1 MCCGADLIAGHAVH
15 YRIAPPGVGNRIAA
29 GVRGYERATN
39 IASGARMTESGEGQK
54 ALSIRDVARLAGV
67 SRQTVSRVLNR
78 QPNIKPS
85 TEAHVRRVIDELQ
98 WRPNSAARAL
108 ASSRSRMIGLL
119 VSTRSHYGPFSA
131 AGAVDEAAR
140 ERGYTVTSATLAAGD
155 DESIAEA
162 LDSFVAQGVEGVVVI
177 APQKRA
183 HEALQRAHIRVPFMT
198 LQWRDGPD
206 DRVVAFDQV
215 AGARAA
221 TRHLLELGHRRIL
234 HLAGPQDWNEADER
248 MQGYLTEMNDWDV
261 APPAPVLG
269 DWTVDLGYEIGLKVL
284 DRPEFTAVF
293 ASNDQMALGIIHAA
307 HDLGISVP
315 GDLSVVGFDD
325 IPEAKHFT
333 PPLTT
338 VRQDFAELGRNAL
351 DVLIADIEDRQTVSS
366 PVIAAPSLIVRG
378 STASPRH

>member
-1 MCCGADLIAGHAVH
+1 
-15 YRIAPPGVGNRIAA
+15 
-29 GVRGYERATN
+29 
-39 IASGARMTESGEGQK
+39 MTTSDEGQK

-85 TEAHVRRVIDELQ
+85 TEAHVRRVIEDLQ

-108 ASSRSRMIGLL
+108 ATSRSRMIGLL

-162 LDSFVAQGVEGVVVI
+162 LDSFIAQGVEGVVVI

-183 HEALQRAHIRVPFMT
+183 HEALQRIRIRVPFMT

-221 TRHLLELGHRRIL
+221 TRHLIELGHRRIL

-248 MQGYLTEMNDWDV
+248 MQGYLAEMNDHDIT
-261 APPAPVLG
+261 PPAPMLG
-269 DWTVDLGYEIGLKVL
+269 DWTGDLGYEIGMKMLG
-284 DRPEFTAVF
+284 RPEFTAVF
-293 ASNDQMALGIIHAA
+293 AGNDQMALGIIHAA
-307 HDLGISVP
+307 RDLGLSVP

-325 IPEAKHFT
+325 IPESKHFI

-351 DVLIADIEDRQTVSS
+351 DVLIADIEGRDHEVA
-366 PVIAAPSLIVRG
+366 PVIEAPTLIVRA
-378 STASPRH
+378 STSPPKS